1 MSAVPSSATP
11 STGAAPWYA
20 GLGDFLKGE
29 ADAWLFVLRVAL
41 SFFITGWLA
50 MRMGLPQPGTAM
62 MTTIIVMHRQ
72 SGMVLAKG
80 FYRVLGTLVGAAAAL
95 AIVALFPQQREPF
108 LLVMA
113 LWIGACAAGATLHR
127 NFKSYAFVLAGYT
140 AAIIAL
146 PVISTHPGQVF
157 DSAVARISE
166 VMLGLVV
173 SAVISDTVL
182 PVRLRD
188 TLRAAVRGQYANFL
202 EFVREAVQGELPRE
216 RMEQAHLRV
225 VRDAVTLEDLRSSV
239 IFEDPEARA
248 RSLHIQQFN
257 QRFMAASTS
266 FQSLHHLINRLMRM
280 DNTDAAQSLVALYQ
294 PLGNALQS
302 AASLAP
308 EALATRIHAVHQA
321 LPERAA
327 RLREELADRAQA
339 EDFEVGTGLLLRFT
353 HELEAYVQ
361 ARAQLL
367 DRVVASGGVE
377 QVHFVR
383 GNDHAGAGLA
393 FIRTTVTMLLLG
405 AFWIATGWPMGA
417 NAMLLATIF
426 SGLFATVP
434 NAARLTVRMS
444 GGYLLGLVAGYACEF
459 EVLTRLDGYALL
471 VAGILPFFIVG
482 PYLTTRPKLA
492 ALGLGYAMGFVN
504 ILALTNP
511 MVFDPQHFFND
522 SLSQLT
528 ALAAALVSFMLL
540 PSVAG
545 SSWLRRRQMAALRA
559 QVRLAAQGPLPG
571 LRHRFESMNSDL
583 VHQIVVHTTP
593 GSEDARRLLAWALA
607 VNETGRALIH
617 LRHDVAR
624 EPLSGPLHQ
633 QVDAAVAALA
643 DFFQQPSRHAWW
655 RADQQLRQASDA
667 AREEAGQRGVA
678 RQVLRHLRLVRLA
691 MVDDHSV
698 MATYIVATDP
708 TLEELPRAH

>member
-1 MSAVPSSATP
+1 
-11 STGAAPWYA
+11 
-20 GLGDFLKGE
+20 
-29 ADAWLFVLRVAL
+29 
-41 SFFITGWLA
+41 
-50 MRMGLPQPGTAM
+50 
-62 MTTIIVMHRQ
+62 
-72 SGMVLAKG
+72 
-80 FYRVLGTLVGAAAAL
+80 
-95 AIVALFPQQREPF
+95 
-108 LLVMA
+108 
-113 LWIGACAAGATLHR
+113 
-127 NFKSYAFVLAGYT
+127 
-140 AAIIAL
+140 
-146 PVISTHPGQVF
+146 
-157 DSAVARISE
+157 
-166 VMLGLVV
+166 
-173 SAVISDTVL
+173 
-182 PVRLRD
+182 
-188 TLRAAVRGQYANFL
+188 
-202 EFVREAVQGELPRE
+202 
-216 RMEQAHLRV
+216 
-225 VRDAVTLEDLRSSV
+225 
-239 IFEDPEARA
+239 
-248 RSLHIQQFN
+248 
-257 QRFMAASTS
+257 
-266 FQSLHHLINRLMRM
+266 
-280 DNTDAAQSLVALYQ
+280 
-294 PLGNALQS
+294 
-302 AASLAP
+302 
-308 EALATRIHAVHQA
+308 
-321 LPERAA
+321 
-327 RLREELADRAQA
+327 
-339 EDFEVGTGLLLRFT
+339 
-353 HELEAYVQ
+353 
-361 ARAQLL
+361 
-367 DRVVASGGVE
+367 
-377 QVHFVR
+377 
-383 GNDHAGAGLA
+383 
-393 FIRTTVTMLLLG
+393 
-405 AFWIATGWPMGA
+405 
-417 NAMLLATIF
+417 
-426 SGLFATVP
+426 
-434 NAARLTVRMS
+434 MS

-492 ALGLGYAMGFVN
+492 ALGLGYAMGLVN

-593 GSEDARRLLAWALA
+593 GSEDSRRLLAWALA